1 MRRLFPENRS
11 WEPHEQA
18 HTAIDL
24 LALDHVALSVPDPG
38 ALARFLCD
46 HLGLREV
53 GSSRDGT
60 VVGAGEGG
68 TTLRLS
74 AADGPRD
81 PGPLGRLV
89 FRVADLHDAIAS
101 LPEGTIVE
109 GDGFETANFTG
120 PDGVGLGFTF
130 FAGGGVDRD
139 LDHLLLRVT
148 DPEETRMAFAEVGC
162 VPRGQ
167 TLHVADKGIALE
179 GGPSPTDRPLLH
191 HIAVRVASIEA
202 IAEQARRRGL
212 EADEL
217 AEGDAFGII
226 LPGPERVRLTFV
238 EQPAVH

>member
-1 MRRLFPENRS
+1 MRRLFPEKRS
-11 WEPHEQA
+11 WQPHEQA

-24 LALDHVALSVPDPG
+24 LALDHVALSVPDPD
-38 ALARFLCD
+38 ALAAFLCD
-46 HLGLREV
+46 HVGLREL
-53 GSSRDGT
+53 GRGGDCT

-74 AADGPRD
+74 AADGPRE
-81 PGPLGRLV
+81 PGALGRLV
-89 FRVADLHDAIAS
+89 FRVADLPGAIAS

-120 PDGVGLGFTF
+120 PDGVDLGFTF
-130 FAGGGVDRD
+130 FAGGGVDHD
-139 LDHLLLRVT
+139 LDHVLLRVT

-179 GGPSPTDRPLLH
+179 GGPNATERPLLD

-202 IAEQARRRGL
+202 VAEQARRRGL
-212 EADEL
+212 EAYEL
-217 AEGDAFGII
+217 AGADAFGIV
-226 LPGPERVRLTFV
+226 LAGPERIRLTFV
-238 EQPAVH
+238 EQPTVH